1 MILTW
6 ENLTT
11 WIKMYP
17 SATYPTTS
25 PTWTCLGLN
34 PVLRGETPATNNG
47 TANFSSVRIFAKAP
61 YKLRRSVRLS
71 ACISEAPTDKIS
83 VKFDT
88 GDSFMKMF

>member
-6 ENLTT
+6 GNLTT

-17 SATYPTTS
+17 GATYPTTS

-34 PVLRGETPATNNG
+34 PVLRGETPATSHG
-47 TANFSSVRIFAKAP
+47 TATFRSIRIFANAP

-71 ACISEAPTDKIS
+71 AGISAAPTDRIS